1 MELPELLFWVQ
12 EAIKYK
18 QNESEELEELC

>member
-1 MELPELLFWVQ
+1 MELAELEFWVQ

-18 QNESEELEELC
+18 QNQSEELEELC